1 MASLQTK
8 ISELMTHKKINAIDI
23 EKATGINRNTV
34 YSIIAGNSKNP
45 SAYNLQLIATAL
57 GVTLESIL
65 IDEEEMQ
72 INSLSDQQMKAFADS
87 TNATIN
93 IIIEKELNFP
103 LCKLLSII
111 KEVYQYALKTNPP
124 YVDNKFVDWL
134 LDKQKN

>member
-1 MASLQTK
+1 MANLQTK
-8 ISELMTHKKINAIDI
+8 ISELMTQKKINAIDI
-23 EKATGINRNTV
+23 EKATGLNRNTV

-65 IDEEEMQ
+65 IGEEEMQ
-72 INSLSDQQMKAFADS
+72 INSLSDQQMKTFADA

-134 LDKQKN
+134 LDKHKN